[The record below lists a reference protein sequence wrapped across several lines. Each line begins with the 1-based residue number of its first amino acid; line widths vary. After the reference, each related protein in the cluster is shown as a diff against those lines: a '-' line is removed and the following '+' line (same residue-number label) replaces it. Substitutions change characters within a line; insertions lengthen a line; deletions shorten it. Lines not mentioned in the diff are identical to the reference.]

1 MDLLQGNWKLQG
13 FVTLLCCCS
22 ALFSCSTAVTNPNE
36 VIALLSIQQAFN
48 GNPPWPSGTDPC
60 ASAWIGVTCDGTNTT
75 VTSLV
80 LSSMSLKGTLS
91 PAIGALSNLTDLEI
105 SYNPGI
111 SGPLPPEL
119 GNLTQLTTLS
129 LQSCSYTGRIPSTLS
144 NLIKLTFLALNGN
157 QLTESIPSG
166 LGALTQLYWFDL
178 SINNLTGSLPVSTT
192 SPDGHGLDQL
202 QKAQH
207 FHLYNNSLSGSIPPE
222 LGGTTTGK
230 PLGSLIHLLLDSNA
244 FTGTIPDSLGNITT
258 LLFLNLMNNNLV
270 GPIPPTLNNIT
281 SPSGTLQQLQLG
293 NNYLNGTIPNLS
305 ALHNLTLIDLSN
317 NRYDPQPYPF
327 WLNVTTNLE
336 TITLQKSNLVG
347 QLPADVLSYP
357 LLQVLNLADNGLNGT
372 FTIPATIGGNLSLV
386 SIQNNSI
393 SSINQLSTSTSLS
406 TVQFAFANN
415 PICSVNSLAKPYG
428 CSNETTALETW
439 SSPYSGQ
446 NSCNGM
452 SCPGLTLNPQN
463 CTCAEPLTIILVIQ
477 QPSFSTITDSLM
489 ALLQGYLYSGLGL
502 HSQQVWITEAT
513 FTENGRVNVTIL
525 FFPFDSSTM
534 LDQATQTNITSTLA
548 EQKVNLTYLFQ
559 PYYLAFANGLT
570 VLGRSSSLAK
580 GAIIGIVVGAVV
592 VVLVLA
598 ALTIYVVMLR
608 RRAKKLEEM
617 SKPFASWGE
626 GGGDNGEA
634 PKLKGARRFYFAEL
648 KKATDNF
655 SESNEIGAGGYG
667 KVYKGVL
674 PEGDL
679 VAVKRAQKESMQ
691 GAQEFKTEI
700 EILSRVHHRNLVNLV
715 GFCYEQGE
723 QMLVYEFMVNGT
735 LREWLLGKMKEPLDW
750 NRRLQIAV
758 GSARGLT
765 YLHENIDQPIIHRD
779 VKSANILLDDKLT
792 AKVADFGLSK
802 LAPDADEK
810 QQHVSTQVKGTLG
823 YLDPQY
829 YTTQQLS
836 DKSDV
841 YSYGVVLLEILSGH
855 QPIERGK
862 YIVRE
867 VRLALDR
874 GGIQAVRPLLDPVLA
889 DIPMQN
895 IEPVLDLALMCVE
908 EKAVDR
914 PSMNEVVKSLEAI
927 VAQNPRDSAV
937 TFADTTSSQ
946 NPTAIYDN
954 QDLLSRGNDPSF
966 QYSGGYAPKTVEP
979 K

>member
-1 MDLLQGNWKLQG
+1 MGLLQGNWKLQG

-60 ASAWIGVTCDGTNTT
+60 DSAWIGVTCDGNTT
-75 VTSLV
+75 VISLV

-105 SYNPGI
+105 SYNTGI

-129 LQSCSYTGRIPSTLS
+129 LQSCSYTGPIPSTLS

-157 QLTESIPSG
+157 QLTGTIPSG
-166 LGALTQLYWFDL
+166 LGALTQLFWFDL
-178 SINNLTGSLPVSTT
+178 SINNLTGPLPVSTT
-192 SPDGHGLDQL
+192 SADGHGLDQL
-202 QKAQH
+202 QNAQH

-230 PLGSLIHLLLDSNA
+230 PLRSLIHLLLDSNA

-258 LLFLNLMNNNLV
+258 LLFLNLMNNNLT
-270 GPIPPTLNNIT
+270 GPIPQTLNNIT
-281 SPSGTLQQLQLG
+281 SPTGTLQQLQLG

-305 ALHNLTLIDLSN
+305 ALYNLTLIDLSN
-317 NRYDPQPYPF
+317 NQFDPQPYPS
-327 WLNVTTNLE
+327 WLNVTKNLE
-336 TITLQKSNLVG
+336 TITLQNSSLVG

-386 SIQNNSI
+386 SIQNNNI
-393 SSINQLSTSTSLS
+393 STINQLSPSTSFS

-415 PICSVNSLAKPYG
+415 PICSSTSFVKPQNG

-439 SSPYSGQ
+439 SSPISGQ

-463 CTCAEPLTIILVIQ
+463 CTCADPLTIILVIQ
-477 QPSFSTITDSLM
+477 QPAFSTITDSLM
-489 ALLQGYLYSGLGL
+489 ALLQGYLYRGLGL
-502 HSQQVWITEAT
+502 QSQQVWITTAT
-513 FTENGRVNVTIL
+513 FTDNGRVNVTIL

-534 LDQATQTNITSTLA
+534 LDQATVTNISSTL
-548 EQKVNLTYLFQ
+548 EKQDVNLTDLFQ

-570 VLGRSSSLAK
+570 VLGSSSSLAK
-580 GAIIGIVVGAVV
+580 GAIIGIVVGAVA

-691 GAQEFKTEI
+691 GAHEFKTEI

-889 DIPMQN
+889 DIPLQN
-895 IEPVLDLALMCVE
+895 IEPVLDLALRCVE

-954 QDLLSRGNDPSF
+954 QDLLSRENDPSF
-966 QYSGGYAPKTVEP
+966 QYSGGYAPRAVEP